1 MIIIY
6 NINWTGER
14 YTTDLVINLPILVLE
29 ISTLGIAVITQIQA
43 NYI

>member
-14 YTTDLVINLPILVLE
+14 YSTDFVINLPISALE
-29 ISTLGIAVITQIQA
+29 ISTLGLAVITQSQA